1 MRTEMTEPTL
11 DTRQVPARGR
21 RGQEGSTLILVLI
34 LLVILLVVAA
44 IVIRGAASDTGTA
57 GYDRTGK
64 AAFLCAE
71 SGLRYGINQLG
82 ADPLAFSNILKCGST
97 DGGATACGTCFG
109 SYGCPLQVSQVSD
122 GGVST
127 PYVKVWIAD
136 DVDDNPNDLLNDV
149 NQTVYMTSKC
159 MQPDLPSREVQILYV
174 GGGGGQYYKN
184 QAGQGSTA
192 AGNQNVK

>member
-1 MRTEMTEPTL
+1 MKMDQMSESRNELGQE
-11 DTRQVPARGR
+11 TRRS
-21 RGQEGSTLILVLI
+21 GQEGSTLVLVLI

-71 SGLRYGINQLG
+71 SGLRYGATRLG
-82 ADPLAFSNILKCGST
+82 IDPLKFSDILKCGST

-109 SYGCPLQVSQVSD
+109 SYSCPLPITND
-122 GGVST
+122 GGA
-127 PYVKVWIAD
+127 YVTVWISD
-136 DVDDNPNDLLNDV
+136 DVDDNPNDPLTDV

-159 MQPDLPSREVQILYV
+159 MQADLPHREVQILFV

>member
-1 MRTEMTEPTL
+1 MNESRNES
-11 DTRQVPARGR
+11 R
-21 RGQEGSTLILVLI
+21 RSGQEGATLVLVLI

-71 SGLRYGINQLG
+71 SGLRYGVNQLG
-82 ADPLAFSNILKCGST
+82 IDPLAFSTILKCGTT
-97 DGGATACGTCFG
+97 DGGATGCGGTCVG
-109 SYGCPLQVSQVSD
+109 SYSCPLQVSQLTD
-122 GGVST
+122 GGTST
-127 PYVKVWIAD
+127 PYVWVWLTD
-136 DVDDNPNDLLNDV
+136 DVDDNPNDPLTDT

-159 MQPDLPSREVQILYV
+159 KQPGLPEREVQILYV

-184 QAGQGSTA
+184 QAGQGASA

>member
-1 MRTEMTEPTL
+1 MTEPTTETSH
-11 DTRQVPARGR
+11 DAARGR
-21 RGQEGSTLILVLI
+21 SGQEGSTLVLVLI

-71 SGLRYGINQLG
+71 SGLRFGINGLG

-109 SYGCPLQVSQVSD
+109 SVSCPLQVSQTSD

-127 PYVKVWIAD
+127 PYVAVWLTD
-136 DVDDNPNDLLNDV
+136 DVDDNPNDILTDT

-159 MQPDLPSREVQILYV
+159 MQPDLPHREVQILYV

-184 QAGQGSTA
+184 QAGQGASA

>member
-1 MRTEMTEPTL
+1 MNTEPTTEARE
-11 DTRQVPARGR
+11 DAPRGR
-21 RGQEGSTLILVLI
+21 SRQEGGTLVLVLI

-82 ADPLAFSNILKCGST
+82 ADPLAFSTILQCGST
-97 DGGATACGTCFG
+97 DAGTAGCGACVGSLTCKLRVTNDGGA
-109 SYGCPLQVSQVSD
+109 
-122 GGVST
+122 
-127 PYVKVWIAD
+127 YVDVWLTD
-136 DVDDNPNDLLNDV
+136 DVDENPNDPLRDV
-149 NQTVYMTSKC
+149 NQTVYMNSQC
-159 MQPDLPSREVQILYV
+159 MQAGLPNRMLQILYA